1 MTHIITDSTSDL
13 TLSQAEALGVTM
25 VSLKVVFS
33 DGEYEDKRELTNE
46 QFYEKLKSSPV
57 LPTTSL
63 VNTAQFLDLFN
74 AHPDEDLLVITISSA
89 LSGTYQSAMLA
100 KEHLQ
105 RDNIYIVD
113 SRSVSIGLSLLV
125 EEAVRAR
132 DAAIPAKE
140 IQKMLEASAAH
151 LRIMAIVDTLEY
163 LVKGGRLS
171 GFQGKVGSILGIKP
185 IVTVNDGIVKNVAKA
200 KGANAAVKQVAEYVQ
215 NSSNIDPARPIR
227 YAHACNETG
236 VALLMQ
242 KTGFG
247 VWPVSVL
254 GSVVGTHTGPGVVAI
269 AYFEK

>member
-25 VSLKVVFS
+25 VSLKVVFP

-46 QFYEKLKSSPV
+46 QFYEKLKRSPT

-63 VNTAQFLDLFN
+63 VNTARFLDLFN
-74 AHPDEDLLVITISSA
+74 EHPNEDLLVVTISSA
-89 LSGTYQSAMLA
+89 LSGTYQSAVLA
-100 KEHLQ
+100 KEQLQ
-105 RDNIYIVD
+105 RENIYIVD
-113 SRSVSIGLSLLV
+113 SRSVSIGLALLV

-132 DAAIPAKE
+132 DAGIPASQ
-140 IQKMLEASAAH
+140 IQKMLEASALR
-151 LRIMAIVDTLEY
+151 LRIMGIVDTLDY

-171 GFQGKVGSILGIKP
+171 GFQGRVGSLLGIKP
-185 IVTVNDGIVKNVAKA
+185 IISVNDGVVKNIAKA
-200 KGANAAVKQVAEYVQ
+200 KGANAAIKQVADYMQ
-215 NSSNIDPARPIR
+215 TSSNIDPARPIR

-247 VWPVSVL
+247 AQPVSVL
-254 GSVVGTHTGPGVVAI
+254 GSVVGTHSGPGVVAI